1 MRQFVTPREFILYAD
16 ESTQKGAHYSSFF
29 GGLLISSQMS
39 GPVSSALAAE
49 KQRLNLH
56 NEVKWQKV
64 SQNYLVKYKLLL
76 SRFFE
81 FVQADIIKVRIMF
94 IPNSRIPQRLSK
106 HHRANKYNLLYYQFI
121 KHAFDFRYCDLG
133 PGKISLQIR
142 LDDLPGTPQQ
152 KRVFFDF
159 LYGLNNTSMEFLAE
173 RGARIYIPED
183 GIGEIDSRD
192 NDLLQCLDVVLGAMQ
207 FRLNRGY
214 AVINPETGKRA
225 SKTIAKDELSTHILN
240 LVRDIIPNFQPEV
253 STWVS
258 PELRW
263 RLSYRHWS
271 FKPRNR

>member
-1 MRQFVTPREFILYAD
+1 MTPREFILYAD

-49 KQRLNLH
+49 KRRLNLH
-56 NEVKWQKV
+56 NEVKWKKV
-64 SQNYLVKYKLLL
+64 SQNYLVKYKQLM
-76 SRFFE
+76 SQFFE
-81 FVQADIIKVRIMF
+81 FVQDDIIKVRIMF

-106 HHRANKYNLLYYQFI
+106 HHRANKYTLLYYQFI
-121 KHAFDFRYCDLG
+121 KHAFDYRYSNLG
-133 PGKISLQIR
+133 PGRIYLQVR
-142 LDDLPGTPQQ
+142 MDNLPGTPPQ
-152 KRVFFDF
+152 KQEFFNF
-159 LYGLNNTSMEFLAE
+159 LYALNIHSKEFITSNNGEF
-173 RGARIYIPED
+173 YIPSA
-183 GIGEIDSRD
+183 GIGEIDSREH
-192 NDLLQCLDVVLGAMQ
+192 DLLQCLDVVLGAMQ

-263 RLSYRHWS
+263 RLPYRHWS